1 MLLGQFK
8 FGIFSMPDKK
18 YERQQKE
25 LKDVTAELDARRAE
39 NRRTASHTAAQEDKA
54 EEQAKSR
61 ASFESRVATSTA
73 YFSNNHEM
81 GHSPE

>member
-18 YERQQKE
+18 YEREQQE
-25 LKDVTAELDARRAE
+25 LKDVTAELDARREE
-39 NRRTASHTAAQEDKA
+39 NRRTASHSAAQQDKA
-54 EEQAKSR
+54 AEKAKSR
-61 ASFESRVATSTA
+61 ASFESRVATSKA
-73 YFSNNHEM
+73 YFSNDHEM